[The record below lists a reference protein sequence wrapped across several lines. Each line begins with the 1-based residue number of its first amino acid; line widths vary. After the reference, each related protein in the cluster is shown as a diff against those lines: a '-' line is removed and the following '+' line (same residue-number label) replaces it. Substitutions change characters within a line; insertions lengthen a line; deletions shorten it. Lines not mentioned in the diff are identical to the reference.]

1 MSATETRNQW
11 TQGIGYKKK
20 LELYS
25 EEGPKFR
32 PELFPLTEK
41 LHRASED
48 LSRTEKPLTGTR
60 HAYTRPAINLNIVTI
75 TAHCV
80 CFCFF
85 FLLGQRKKD
94 YSYVDV
100 DYILTSISKTTKST
114 SHGILIFLI
123 INNIVIYIT
132 IAIQLKSTPIAV

>member
-20 LELYS
+20 FELYS

-75 TAHCV
+75 LQLIASV
-80 CFCFF
+80 SV
-85 FLLGQRKKD
+85 FLLGQRK
-94 YSYVDV
+94 
-100 DYILTSISKTTKST
+100 
-114 SHGILIFLI
+114 
-123 INNIVIYIT
+123 IT
-132 IAIQLKSTPIAV
+132 VMEM